1 MSSIS
6 DSSRTDHG
14 DWTGRAKGNSAGN
27 RFFFWI
33 ISRLGLWPAYCVL
46 VFAAIQYTIFDKK
59 AKRAVK
65 LFRSNLGLKTALFH
79 YFKHFYSFG
88 MALIDRFFF
97 LYSDRNFFRYSS
109 INEELIRGEAQK
121 GLGVI
126 LLGAHVGNWEIA
138 GNLLQDRLPVKVNFL
153 MYDAES
159 QKVKNAVEQVTK
171 NRNVGIIYINQDA
184 PDTMVEV
191 VNALR
196 RGEIVCMHGDR
207 ILGNMRC
214 EKIPFLGSEASFP
227 IGAFAIAS
235 ISGASVLPFFALK
248 KGFSTYAFSA
258 YGPVRVSDG
267 DRGSRMLRI
276 RQALESYVKILEEMV
291 RKHPAQWYN
300 FYDFWGCGN
309 TKSN

>member
-1 MSSIS
+1 MSKEQ
-6 DSSRTDHG
+6 G

-27 RFFFWI
+27 RFFVWI
-33 ISRLGLWPAYCVL
+33 ISHLGLWPAYSVL
-46 VFAAIQYTIFDKK
+46 VFAAIQYTLLDKK
-59 AKRAVK
+59 AKSAVK
-65 LFRSNLGLKTALFH
+65 LFRSNLGLKTTLQH
-79 YFKHFYSFG
+79 YFSHFYSFG
-88 MALIDRFFF
+88 MAMVDRFFF
-97 LYSDRNFFRYSS
+97 LYSNRSHFRYSS
-109 INEELIRGEAQK
+109 INEELIREEALK
-121 GLGVI
+121 GQGVI

-159 QKVKNAVEQVTK
+159 QKVKSAVEQVMK
-171 NRNVGIIYINQDA
+171 NRNVGIIYISPDS

-207 ILGNMRC
+207 ILGAMRC
-214 EKIPFLGSEASFP
+214 EKVSFLGREASFP
-227 IGAFAIAS
+227 VGAFAIAS

-248 KGFSTYAFSA
+248 SGFSTYSFSA
-258 YGPVRVSDG
+258 FGPIRICDG

-291 RKHPAQWYN
+291 RKYPAQWYN
-300 FYDFWGCGN
+300 FYDFWGNGN
-309 TKSN
+309 T

>member
-1 MSSIS
+1 M
-6 DSSRTDHG
+6 
-14 DWTGRAKGNSAGN
+14 
-27 RFFFWI
+27 
-33 ISRLGLWPAYCVL
+33 
-46 VFAAIQYTIFDKK
+46 
-59 AKRAVK
+59 
-65 LFRSNLGLKTALFH
+65 
-79 YFKHFYSFG
+79 
-88 MALIDRFFF
+88 IDRFFF
-97 LYSDRNFFRYSS
+97 LYSNRSYFRYSS
-109 INEELIRGEAQK
+109 INEELIRDEAQK
-121 GLGVI
+121 GQGVI

-159 QKVKNAVEQVTK
+159 QKVKRAVEQVMK
-171 NRNVGIIYINQDA
+171 NRNVGIIYISPDS

-214 EKIPFLGSEASFP
+214 EKIPFLGREAPFP

-248 KGFSTYAFSA
+248 KGLFTYSFSA
-258 YGPVRVSDG
+258 FGPIRVSDG

-276 RQALESYVKILEEMV
+276 RQALESYVKTLEEMV
-291 RKHPAQWYN
+291 RKYPAQWYN
-300 FYDFWGCGN
+300 FYDFWGTGN
-309 TKSN
+309 TKIN

>member
-1 MSSIS
+1 MGSNAGTSG
-6 DSSRTDHG
+6 TNQG

-27 RFFFWI
+27 RFFVWI
-33 ISRLGLWPAYCVL
+33 ISRLGLWPAYSVL
-46 VFAAIQYTIFDKK
+46 VFAAIQYTLFDKK
-59 AKRAVK
+59 AKNAVK
-65 LFRSNLGLKTALFH
+65 LFRSNLGLETTLLD

-88 MALIDRFFF
+88 MAMIDRFFF
-97 LYSDRNFFRYSS
+97 LYSNRNYFKYSS
-109 INEELIRGEAQK
+109 INEELIRDEAQK
-121 GLGVI
+121 GRGVI

-159 QKVKNAVEQVTK
+159 QRVKNAVEQVMK
-171 NRNVGIIYINQDA
+171 NRNVGIIYISPDS

-214 EKIPFLGSEASFP
+214 EKVSFLGRDASFP
-227 IGAFAIAS
+227 MGAFAIAS

-248 KGFSTYAFSA
+248 RGFSKYSFSA
-258 YGPVRVSDG
+258 FGPIRVSDG
-267 DRGSRMLRI
+267 DRGSRMIRI

-291 RKHPAQWYN
+291 SKYPTQWYN
-300 FYDFWGCGN
+300 FYDFWKTDN
-309 TKSN
+309 AEIN